1 MTQRVDKLDLIL
13 GCVVVGAATV
23 AGWYYTL
30 NDPESWAQVVILGV
44 TALVVVCYA
53 HQARRM
59 ADETQHLAKSTQEL
73 ARSTRDLAIA
83 AWRPNIVLSAEHE
96 EHLQEHRNRIFN
108 YGPGP
113 AHGVWIVAN
122 HPDSPKLLSHHV
134 PPVQPVHIPDEA
146 KALLKWPV
154 ARKDEHISLFWLDA
168 TGQEYAL
175 KFHFTSNQW
184 VPAGEPPSPDWDV
197 WRGVRNSAS

>member
-1 MTQRVDKLDLIL
+1 MSKLGWWLAVALATASAMYMAGGD
-13 GCVVVGAATV
+13 GTAAGTV
-23 AGWYYTL
+23 L
-30 NDPESWAQVVILGV
+30 ILGV
-44 TALVVVCYA
+44 TALVVVWYA
-53 HQARRM
+53 HEARRM
-59 ADETQHLAKSTQEL
+59 ADETQRLAKSTQDL
-73 ARSTRDLAIA
+73 ARSTGGLAIA

-96 EHLQEHRNRIFN
+96 RHIQEHRDKMFN

-134 PPVQPVHIPDEA
+134 PPMQPVHIPDEA

-154 ARKDEHISLFWLDA
+154 AQKDQHISLFWLDA
-168 TGQEYAL
+168 TGQEYGL
-175 KFHFTSNQW
+175 KFHFASNQW